1 MATRI
6 ELERLTVDYGAGPV
20 VDGLD
25 LVVEPGTLVALLG
38 PSGCG
43 KSTTL
48 RAVAGL
54 LRPRSGDVRFDGA
67 SVLPLAPERR
77 PVAMVFQAPLLFP
90 HMSIGDNV
98 AFGLRMR
105 GVGRAERRRR
115 AAEALERVRL
125 PGVAARRPGELSGGQ
140 EQRVS
145 LARALVLQ
153 PQVLLLDEPSAR
165 WTPRCAGRC
174 ATWWPSCSAPPA

>member
-6 ELERLTVDYGAGPV
+6 HLDQLTVDYGAGPV

-54 LRPRSGDVRFDGA
+54 LQPRSGDVRFDGT
-67 SVLPLAPERR
+67 SVLHLPPERR

-105 GVGRAERRRR
+105 GVGRLERRRL
-115 AAEALERVRL
+115 AEQALEQVRL
-125 PGVAARRPGELSGGQ
+125 PGAAAPSRRAVRRSGAAGLAGAGPGAPAAGAAARRAV
-140 EQRVS
+140 QRSRRLV
-145 LARALVLQ
+145 AR
-153 PQVLLLDEPSAR
+153 
-165 WTPRCAGRC
+165 
-174 ATWWPSCSAPPA
+174 